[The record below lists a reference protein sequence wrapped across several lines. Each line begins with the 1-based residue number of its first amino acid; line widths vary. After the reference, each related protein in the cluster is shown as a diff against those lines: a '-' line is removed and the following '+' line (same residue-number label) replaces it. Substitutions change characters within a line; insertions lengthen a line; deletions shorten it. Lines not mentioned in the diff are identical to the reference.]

1 VNYTYPNL
9 PPRFEQ
15 NFWKEFNKA
24 MKTMRQTNPK
34 YKHGP
39 EERLGLLEML
49 NWLKERYPL
58 KRWTLVE
65 VGTYLGESAEIFS
78 SFFKKVITCDP
89 WIPAFM
95 QTYAEGKEKVT
106 ITSLMKILQSRL
118 EDCRNVEFYRLPGS
132 LLAHGMKDQSI
143 DMVYIDAWH
152 RVIPCT
158 ADLLTWLPK
167 VKPGG
172 IISGHD
178 YRTFDYTE
186 TIPAVRY
193 VFGEPFKVF
202 SDSSWIV
209 PVPDRRRKI
218 ERKEK

>member
-1 VNYTYPNL
+1 
-9 PPRFEQ
+9 
-15 NFWKEFNKA
+15 
-24 MKTMRQTNPK
+24 MKSMRKVDQR

-39 EERLGLLEML
+39 EEREGLLEML
-49 NWLKERYPL
+49 NWLKTRYPL
-58 KRWTLVE
+58 KKWTLVE

-78 SFFKKVITCDP
+78 CFFKKVITCDP
-89 WIPAFM
+89 WVPAFM
-95 QTYAEGKEKVT
+95 KTYAEGTEKVT
-106 ITSLMKILQSRL
+106 TFSLMKILQSRL
-118 EDCRNVEFYRLPGS
+118 EDCRNVTFYRLPGS
-132 LLAHGMKDQSI
+132 LLAHGIADHSI

-193 VFGEPFKVF
+193 IFGEPFKVF

-209 PVPDRRRKI
+209 QVPKAGRSPA
-218 ERKEK
+218 KEKK